1 MVLEPKKDTDIEA
14 TLKLVV
20 KLLRLI
26 LSFIVIAVFGFSL
39 YIYQSNTV
47 SNKLANKGASNSKA
61 DSSAFWQA
69 ANINSITDAKQKE
82 LLLYGKELIVHTA
95 QYLGP
100 KGSVLQIT
108 NGMNCQNCHLEAG
121 TKIWGNN
128 YGAVFATYPKYRARS
143 GKVEDIYKRIND
155 CIERS
160 LNGTSLSLE
169 SKEMQ
174 AIKAYIEFIGNDVK
188 KGSKPKGTGIFDL
201 PFLKRAIDPIK
212 GKALFIAKC
221 VSCHQ
226 ANGEGVVNATQNEY
240 TYPPLWGAHSYNIGA
255 GLYRMSRLA
264 GYIKYN
270 MPQGANFEKPQLTD
284 EEAWDIAAFVN
295 TQPRPNKDLS
305 LDWPTIAEKPIDHP
319 FGPYADA
326 FSENQHKFGPFQAI
340 ENAKKN
346 RSKN

>member
-1 MVLEPKKDTDIEA
+1 MVQEPKKDTDIET

-47 SNKLANKGASNSKA
+47 SNKLANKEASNSKA

-82 LLLYGKELIVHTA
+82 LVVYGKELIVHTA

-174 AIKAYIEFIGNDVK
+174 AIKAYIEFI
-188 KGSKPKGTGIFDL
+188 
-201 PFLKRAIDPIK
+201 
-212 GKALFIAKC
+212 
-221 VSCHQ
+221 
-226 ANGEGVVNATQNEY
+226 
-240 TYPPLWGAHSYNIGA
+240 
-255 GLYRMSRLA
+255 
-264 GYIKYN
+264 
-270 MPQGANFEKPQLTD
+270 
-284 EEAWDIAAFVN
+284 
-295 TQPRPNKDLS
+295 
-305 LDWPTIAEKPIDHP
+305 
-319 FGPYADA
+319 
-326 FSENQHKFGPFQAI
+326 
-340 ENAKKN
+340 
-346 RSKN
+346 